1 MLLDSIYEFD
11 KLFSV
16 LRGANIAIFTVWR
29 DKNAE
34 KFYNAY
40 IMQLEMEYRRY
51 VDTMRQRCNSLTPM
65 IEEVQRMK
73 QELWQTSGAIEE
85 TWQRERAENNRR
97 NNQGY

>member
-11 KLFSV
+11 NLFKV
-16 LRGANIAIFTVWR
+16 LRGANFAIFTVWR
-29 DKNAE
+29 DKNAQQ
-34 KFYNAY
+34 FYNAY

-51 VDTMRQRCNSLTPM
+51 VDTMRQKCNSLTPM

-73 QELWQTSGAIEE
+73 QEMWQTAHSIEE
-85 TWQRERAENNRR
+85 VWQRERAENNRR